1 MTSRKSSIV
10 AALVAG
16 VAVVTLAGTAG
27 AQAWHYPA
35 FQPPTIST
43 REFTF
48 AVSGGGDYGTAG
60 VAQWREGIGPNTHL
74 AFDLGFDSPTGNS
87 TLFMLGGGIGQRL
100 MRATH
105 ETPIDVI
112 LTAGLY
118 GAFSSDISYIR
129 IPVGV
134 SAGHRFPLQGGMSI
148 TPYIAPR
155 LSIDA
160 CASAC
165 RGRGTDLDV
174 NFDVGLD
181 WELNPVLSLRGAMT
195 VGSVGSDIFGSQ
207 TSFGIG
213 LAFRPESSGPRR

>member
-10 AALVAG
+10 AALVAS
-16 VAVVTLAGTAG
+16 VTLAGAAG

-48 AVSGGGDYGTAG
+48 AVAGGGDYGTAG
-60 VAQWREGIGPNTHL
+60 LAQWREGIGPNTHL
-74 AFDLGFDSPTGNS
+74 GFDVGFDSPSGSS

-100 MRATH
+100 MRSTQ
-105 ETPIDVI
+105 EMPLDLV

-118 GAFSSDISYIR
+118 GAFSSDVSYIR

-134 SAGHRFPLQGGMSI
+134 AVGHSFPLQGGMEL
-148 TPYIAPR
+148 TPYVAPR
-155 LSIDA
+155 LSVDA
-160 CASAC
+160 CVSDCFGA
-165 RGRGTDLDV
+165 GTDLNV
-174 NFDVGLD
+174 NFDIGVD
-181 WELNPVLSLRGAMT
+181 WKLNPVLSLRGALT
-195 VGSVGSDIFGSQ
+195 VGAVGNGPSQ
-207 TSFGIG
+207 TGFGLG